1 MRISD
6 WSSDV
11 CSSDLPNASVAVSPL
26 IYGYMNYALTDFR
39 AVRIAFADLPS
50 VDPQGSALGGTG
62 IAVSAFGEAPAEAAR
77 FAQWVASGTV
87 QRGLYAAAG
96 GQPAHADAW
105 GDAAVNL
112 SVDRKS
118 TRLNSSH

>member
-11 CSSDLPNASVAVSPL
+11 CSSDL
-26 IYGYMNYALTDFR
+26 
-39 AVRIAFADLPS
+39 
-50 VDPQGSALGGTG
+50 
-62 IAVSAFGEAPAEAAR
+62 
-77 FAQWVASGTV
+77 

-112 SVDRKS
+112 SVDGFYTNTRATLDRAWLRPRHDGYMVFQPAAS
-118 TRLNSSH
+118 ERLNTALRAAEGAVSALAALKIGRASCREGVCTYV